1 MPAQKKMATRK
12 KPVAKKKTANKKK
25 PVAKKKPVKKA
36 TDPLTRLTWDEVEE
50 WAGSKI
56 VSRGRNYQRNG
67 AVEGLV
73 RTADGSLLAWV
84 QGTHR
89 YATEVSVSGRKALEL
104 ESRCNCPYWS
114 TCKHAVAVVL
124 EYLEGLKEK
133 RKVEQVGEDDPR
145 LKALEE
151 GIEDADEWD
160 DFEEFDFE
168 DDDDDDYEPARQK
181 SGKKRGKKAE
191 LNTYLQKFTKAELV
205 VLVEELAAEFSEV
218 NQRLEDHQTLSS
230 GQTRKMVKAV
240 QTEIDNIADPW
251 DGEYRYRED
260 AADLAR
266 VEEHLKALVAAG
278 QADAV
283 VKLGEDLIDAAGQ
296 AVETYD
302 HDGDIAYEIEPCQEI
317 IFQALKQSSLSP
329 SEQLEWAVDIELGD
343 DYGMV
348 GSAQEKFWKSRFT
361 KDAWS
366 GLADRLQK
374 RLDDLEVP
382 DDGDSF
388 SYQYG
393 RDKLSDWMI
402 AALEKAGRRDE
413 VIPLCE
419 REATATRSYGRL
431 VDALMAAKRWEEA
444 GRWCKAG
451 LEATGRERRGSEQTL
466 REKLRVINE
475 KLGGPRDGVA
485 ILAEEFF
492 ASPGLNTFEA
502 LCKGGRK
509 ARVGPAVDSWA
520 RYYLETGRRPE
531 PAGSKRGQRRKGEP
545 EADWPLP
552 AAGIEIE
559 PQFGLPDAP
568 MCEALLE
575 VALHEKKPDEVVE
588 WYDYSQRQERSG
600 YWMRTSDTTV
610 AEAVKDAYPDRAIAI
625 WKEVAEG
632 QIALT
637 KVEAYR
643 TAGEYL
649 KKVRNV
655 LVKKRRKKEWDGYL
669 ADLRQENLRKP
680 RCVEVLDRL
689 AGVSRRI
696 IDG

>member
-12 KPVAKKKTANKKK
+12 KPVAKKK
-25 PVAKKKPVKKA
+25 PVKKA
-36 TDPLTRLTWDEVEE
+36 ADPLTRLTWDEVEE

-67 AVEGLV
+67 VVEGLV

-84 QGTHR
+84 QGTHQ
-89 YATEVSVSGRKALEL
+89 YATQVSISGRKTLKL
-104 ESRCNCPYWS
+104 ESRCNCPYGS

-124 EYLEGLKEK
+124 EYLEGVKEK

-160 DFEEFDFE
+160 DFEEFDDE
-168 DDDDDDYEPARQK
+168 DYEPVRQK

-191 LNTYLQKFTKAELV
+191 LNTYLHKFTKAELV
-205 VLVEELAAEFSEV
+205 ALVEELAAEFSEV
-218 NQRLEDHQTLSS
+218 NQRLEDRQTLSS

-251 DGEYRYRED
+251 DGDYRYRED
-260 AADLAR
+260 AADLGR

-329 SEQLEWAVDIELGD
+329 SEQLEWAVDMKLGD
-343 DYGMV
+343 DYGMG
-348 GSAQEKFWKSRFT
+348 GSAQEKFWKSRFP

-366 GLADRLQK
+366 GLVDLLRK

-382 DDGDSF
+382 EDSDSF
-388 SYQYG
+388 SSQYG
-393 RDKLSDWMI
+393 RNKLSDWVI
-402 AALEKAGRRDE
+402 TALEKAGRRDE

-419 REATATRSYGRL
+419 REAPITQSYGRL
-431 VDALMAAKRWEEA
+431 VDALIAAKRWEEA
-444 GRWCKAG
+444 RRWCKAG
-451 LEATGRERRGSEQTL
+451 LEVAGKEHRGTEQTL
-466 REKLRVINE
+466 REKLRVING
-475 KLGGPRDGVA
+475 KVSGPKHGVA

-492 ASPGLNTFEA
+492 ANPGLRTFEE
-502 LCKGGRK
+502 LGKGARK
-509 ARVGPAVDSWA
+509 VRVGPAVDAWA
-520 RYYLETGRRPE
+520 RYYLKTGQRPE
-531 PAGSKRGQRRKGEP
+531 PAGEKRGQRSTGAP

-552 AAGIEIE
+552 AADIEIE

-575 VALHEKKPDEVVE
+575 IALHEEKPDEVVE

-600 YWMRTSDTTV
+600 YWLRTSDTTV
-610 AEAVKDAYPDRAIAI
+610 AEAVKEAYPDRAIAI
-625 WKEVAEG
+625 WKEEAEG

-649 KKVRNV
+649 KKVRDV

-669 ADLRQENLRKP
+669 ADLRQQNLRKP

-689 AGVSRRI
+689 AGVPRRI